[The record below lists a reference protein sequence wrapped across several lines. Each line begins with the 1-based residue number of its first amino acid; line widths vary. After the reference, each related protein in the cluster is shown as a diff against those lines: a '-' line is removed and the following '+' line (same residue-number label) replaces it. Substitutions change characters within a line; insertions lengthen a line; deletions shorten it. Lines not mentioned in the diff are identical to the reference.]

1 MKVVL
6 ICSAVLRFNTV
17 MKKDVVKANL
27 YYKQEVIFMVLHSTK
42 SFLVRLIEELEKL
55 QTLMIAP
62 EIVRG
67 MFEIA

>member
-1 MKVVL
+1 
-6 ICSAVLRFNTV
+6 